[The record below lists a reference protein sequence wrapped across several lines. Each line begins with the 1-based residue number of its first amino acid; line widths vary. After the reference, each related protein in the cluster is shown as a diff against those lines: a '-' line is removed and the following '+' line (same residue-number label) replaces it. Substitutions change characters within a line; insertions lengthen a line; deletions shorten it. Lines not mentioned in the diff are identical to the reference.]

1 MIDMSNTF
9 SGMFNLGRTN
19 FAKLLGGAN
28 THVTSAASFTKV
40 NSILTVNYIKAH
52 GLFLF
57 SVFGSWFVAAPFN
70 ISYFVGYY
78 MEVFQTTTYTFSM
91 TRSYLDLVGWG
102 IFIILFI
109 LVSDC
114 LRYLT
119 PSGSSNHL

>member
-1 MIDMSNTF
+1 MIDVSNPF
-9 SGMFNLGRTN
+9 SGIFNLRRTN
-19 FAKLLGGAN
+19 FAKLLGGAT
-28 THVTSAASFTKV
+28 THVTSAASFLKT
-40 NSILTVNYIKAH
+40 NSILTVNNIHAL

-57 SVFGSWFVAAPFN
+57 SVLWSWFVAAPFN
-70 ISYFVGYY
+70 ISYFLGYY
-78 MEVFQTTTYTFSM
+78 MEVFRTTTYTFSM

>member
-1 MIDMSNTF
+1 MIDVWNPF
-9 SGMFNLGRTN
+9 SGIFNLRRTN
-19 FAKLLGGAN
+19 FAKLLGGA
-28 THVTSAASFTKV
+28 TSHVTSAASFLKT
-40 NSILTVNYIKAH
+40 NSILTVNYIHALD
-52 GLFLF
+52 LFLF
-57 SVFGSWFVAAPFN
+57 SVLVAAAFN

-78 MEVFQTTTYTFSM
+78 MEVFRTTTYTFSM

-109 LVSDC
+109 LVSDS